1 MQAQLH
7 AACVGVL
14 MAATVARTSG
24 EGKVEVASLTDM
36 IATFSYADPSGRG
49 LSVVS
54 AQDSLHISTLG
65 GRSLVAA
72 KASLTSG
79 GSLRLIS
86 LGPDVFIQ
94 AKTGAAETQDFAV
107 PGALRRS
114 VRDADRAVLQDLV
127 HILNTSSAAKESE
140 GRLWNSLLAVLNYA
154 ELQMLEDAAAALG
167 DAGVTGLKYPCVL
180 PFYTTSLRMGQ
191 LLRDSNLTT
200 GRHRPSAKGP
210 RMAENC
216 LSKCPPC
223 QDQECLGLCGYG
235 CNCWKWVCGDC
246 CYHLGC
252 YEHDLCCREKFVR
265 TACLFPFN
273 FKCESGY
280 NCK

>member
-1 MQAQLH
+1 MAAQLH
-7 AACVGVL
+7 ACMGVL
-14 MAATVARTSG
+14 MAAAMARTSG
-24 EGKVEVASLTDM
+24 GGQVEVASLTDM
-36 IATFSYADPSGRG
+36 IAAFSYADPSGRG

-54 AQDSLHISTLG
+54 AQDSLHISTLD

-72 KASLTSG
+72 EETSG
-79 GSLRLIS
+79 DSLRLIS

-94 AKTGAAETQDFAV
+94 AIKTGAAESRDFAV

-114 VRDADRAVLQDLV
+114 VRDADLAVLQDLV
-127 HILNTSSAAKESE
+127 HILNTSSAAMESE
-140 GRLWNSLLAVLNYA
+140 GRLWDSLLAILNYA
-154 ELQMLEDAAAALG
+154 EMQMLEDATAALG
-167 DAGVTGLKYPCVL
+167 SAGVTGLKYPCTL
-180 PFYTTSLRMGQ
+180 PFYTASLRLSQ

-200 GRHRPSAKGP
+200 GRHRRNAKGP

-216 LSKCPPC
+216 LSECPPC

-235 CNCWKWVCGDC
+235 CNCWKWICGDC

-265 TACLFPFN
+265 TSCLFPFK

-280 NCK
+280 NCN